1 MKVLYVL
8 TQTDSIGGASVHLL
22 DLAHGVQAQGHDVV
36 VLAGG
41 NGIFHERARRMG
53 LASLPL
59 RHLVREIHPLHDL
72 LGLWELRQAIKA
84 HGPDLVHLHS
94 TKAGVL
100 GRLAAWSL
108 RVPAVFT
115 VHGWAFT
122 DGVSARRAALY
133 QRIERFMAPF
143 SRRIITVSE
152 YDRQLALKAGVAT
165 EALMTT
171 VHNGMPLLG
180 ESPSRANNDVPRLI
194 MVARFDE
201 QKNQTDLLCAL
212 SLLKGIPWQA
222 ELVGD
227 GPLRTQVMQLAQEL
241 GLADRVEFPGSC
253 NDVAARLA
261 RSDVFALVSN
271 WEGLPLSILEAMR
284 AGLPVVAS
292 DVGGVAEA
300 VRNNDT
306 GWVVARG
313 DIDTLA
319 DRLRSLLT
327 SAPLRQRMGQ
337 AGQALFHNQFTF
349 DQMLQKTL
357 QVYRDALQRQR

>member
-1 MKVLYVL
+1 VKVLYVL

-22 DLAHGVQAQGHDVV
+22 DLAHGVQAQGHEVV

-53 LASLPL
+53 LTSLPL
-59 RHLVREIHPLHDL
+59 RHLIREIHPLHDL

-84 HGPDLVHLHS
+84 HCPDLVHLHS

-133 QRIERFMAPF
+133 QRIERFMSPF

-152 YDRQLALKAGVAT
+152 YDRQLALKAGVAPA
-165 EALMTT
+165 ALMTT
-171 VHNGMPLLG
+171 VHNGMPLLV
-180 ESPSRANNDVPRLI
+180 EPPSRPHNDTPRLI

-201 QKNQTDLLCAL
+201 QKNQTDLLRAL
-212 SLLKGIPWQA
+212 GTLNDIHWHA

-227 GPLRTQVMQLAQEL
+227 GPLRPQVMQLAQSL

-300 VRNNDT
+300 VRNDVT
-306 GWVVARG
+306 GWVVPRG
-313 DIDTLA
+313 DITALA
-319 DRLRSLLT
+319 ARLRTLLT
-327 SAPLRQRMGQ
+327 SAPLRQQMGE
-337 AGQALFHNQFTF
+337 GGHDLFHRQFTF

-357 QVYRDALQRQR
+357 QVYRDSLG